1 MDGWMKYITNLNEEE
16 VSYSET
22 EKLKTHYWTSSED
35 KRKELD
41 DEPKLGVE
49 NQLKQ
54 IRGFQIEESLSEMN
68 LSFED
73 RILNI
78 LGKQNKILIEQ
89 HKLQKRTSN
98 NVLFFFWITIISLF
112 ILPIIWIIF
121 GLSILL

>member
-54 IRGFQIEESLSEMN
+54 IRGFSIEESLSEMN

-121 GLSILL
+121 GFRILL